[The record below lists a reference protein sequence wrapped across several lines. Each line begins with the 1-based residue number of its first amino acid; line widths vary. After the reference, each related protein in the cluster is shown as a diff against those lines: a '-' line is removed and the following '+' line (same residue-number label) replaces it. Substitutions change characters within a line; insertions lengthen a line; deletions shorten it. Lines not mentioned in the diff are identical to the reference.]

1 MAESTYANPTEGAR
15 HAPLLSVRDLSVS
28 FATDAGM
35 VETVRGVDLD
45 LYPGEVLGIVGESG
59 SGKSVTCQALLGLLP
74 DTAHVS
80 GQLNVA
86 GRRIDPMDRAGMAG
100 LRGRLASMIFQDP
113 MSALDPLM
121 TVRGHLIQRLKRHD
135 WQGDAE
141 TRALE
146 LLRLVGIP
154 HPARVADAWAHQLS
168 GGLCQRAAIAL
179 ALAGQPQ
186 LLIADE
192 PTTALDVSVQA
203 QVLDLI
209 EELRATEELSV
220 ILISHDFGVVAQS
233 ADRIAVMYA
242 GELVETGPVREVLD
256 APGHPYAAGL
266 LAARPDIDRP
276 PATLRPIAGSGPRSG
291 ARPAGCAFAPRCAI
305 AAPGCASPVPLRET
319 TQGRRVRCVTPGQ
332 AVSPDPIRLPPVAT
346 RPAAAAPLLALRDGR
361 VVFRRGAT
369 PLTALDGIS
378 LDVAAGESLAIVGE
392 SGCGKSTLA
401 KLITG
406 LLAASGEVTGEVL
419 LDGARIDGLRGRAM
433 VPIRRR
439 MQYVFQDPLGAL
451 DPRMGV
457 LEQVREPL
465 SIHRIGPPAAR
476 GSRAEAALRSV
487 GIEGNLFPR
496 VPAELSG
503 GQRQRVVL
511 ARALVLD
518 PEILI
523 ADEPV
528 SALDVSIQAEI
539 LRLLAER
546 RRALGLTMV
555 FISHDLAVVR
565 QVAERIAVLYL
576 GRIVES
582 GPIETIFT
590 DPAHPYTRALLD
602 AAPRLIPRPDPLRLR
617 GEPPAPG
624 ARPSG
629 CAFATRCPAAREVC
643 HAEDPALRAGGGR
656 AVACHFPHALE
667 NAA

>member
-1 MAESTYANPTEGAR
+1 MAEGSLGHPTGGAR
-15 HAPLLSVRDLSVS
+15 GAALLSVRDLGVS
-28 FATDAGM
+28 FASDAGM

-74 DTAHVS
+74 GMAHVT
-80 GQLNVA
+80 GQLRVA
-86 GRRIDPMDRAGMAG
+86 GQVIDPMDRAAMAG
-100 LRGRLASMIFQDP
+100 LRGRMASMIFQDP

-121 TVRGHLIQRLKRHD
+121 TVRGHLVQRLRRHG
-135 WQGDAE
+135 WQGDAGA
-141 TRALE
+141 RALE
-146 LLRLVGIP
+146 LLGLVGIP

-179 ALAGQPQ
+179 ALAGQPR

-209 EELRATEELSV
+209 EDLRATEGLSV

-242 GELVETGPVREVLD
+242 GELVETGPVRAVLG

-276 PATLRPIAGSGPRSG
+276 PATLRPIPGAGPRSG
-291 ARPAGCAFAPRCAI
+291 GLPGGCAFAPRCAI
-305 AAPGCASPVPLRET
+305 AAPACASPVSLRET
-319 TQGRRVRCVTPGQ
+319 APGRRVRCVSPGK
-332 AVSPDPIRLPPVAT
+332 AVSPEPVRLPGVASG
-346 RPAAAAPLLALRDGR
+346 PATAAPLLTLRDGR

-378 LDVAAGESLAIVGE
+378 LEVAAGESLAIVGE

-406 LLAASGEVTGEVL
+406 LLAGTGEATGEVL
-419 LDGARIDGLRGRAM
+419 LGGTRIDGLSPRAM
-433 VPIRRR
+433 VPLRRR

-465 SIHRIGPPAAR
+465 DIHRMGPATDR
-476 GSRAEAALRSV
+476 LSRARDALRAV
-487 GIEGNLFPR
+487 GIDDDLFPR

-539 LRLLAER
+539 LKLLAER
-546 RRALGLTMV
+546 RRALGLTML

-565 QVAERIAVLYL
+565 QVAERVAVLYL

-582 GPIETIFT
+582 GRIETVFA

-602 AAPRLIPRPDPLRLR
+602 AAPRLAPRANPLRLP

-624 ARPSG
+624 ARPVG
-629 CAFATRCPAAREVC
+629 CAFATRCPAAREIC
-643 HAEDPALRAGGGR
+643 HSEDPALRAGDGR
-656 AVACHFPHALE
+656 AVACHFPHALAR
-667 NAA
+667 AA